1 MFTWKKRVWGWWP
14 KTLRN
19 KLFLTFLLFILLPFA
34 LLYMYFSQEIKQM
47 MQERIISGSGEE
59 LKKMNGNLEDFMGTA
74 SKTVIL
80 LEQDPDEAAIL
91 TAPASYHEL
100 ERRKEIEAKMKSI
113 NNSIFLTSP
122 RVFYTITDNFGNVY
136 ASFRPKEALD
146 YKALVEQTK
155 RLFSAPGKPL
165 YHWDNQGE
173 NYIHP
178 DESDS
183 PYLLTLYTQLR
194 DRLGAPYGYIRI
206 SLDYNS
212 RFETMYHDS
221 SPDQLLYILDEH
233 GKPLSKY
240 GNDHSVLQSSWMER
254 AGFSPKASGF
264 FIDDPTSSI
273 IMYSYVPQLQWY
285 LVNQVS
291 YDTLF
296 RELNGLSKRFLLI
309 FLVLAALFLLIM
321 YIVSKTITNPLLF
334 MQSRMAEV
342 VRRNL
347 KVHVPEHR
355 FQGEMLA
362 VTQSFNQM
370 ITDMNEMVR
379 HMKAEERQKE
389 AMRFKILL
397 SQMNPHFLFN
407 SLNTVKWIAI
417 REKNETIKQITLAL
431 GKMLETSM
439 RIDVDLIHFYKE
451 IELLKSYVYIQ
462 KLGYDNR
469 FDVHYEFDD
478 VMLHTLVPK
487 FFLQPLVENCIQ
499 HGFSQK
505 GERGEI
511 WIRLARESGKLR
523 VEVEDNGVGMEQA
536 AASSRPEARGHGI
549 ALENLQERLNLLFK
563 KESSVEIREGWSGK
577 GTLVAVVFPL
587 LLSAPYQTEGGEA
600 HVDGYFG

>member
-1 MFTWKKRVWGWWP
+1 MFTWKKRVWGWP

-80 LEQDPDEAAIL
+80 LEQDPDVAAIL

-155 RLFSAPGKPL
+155 RLFSAPGKPF
-165 YHWDNQGE
+165 YHWDNRGE

-254 AGFSPKASGF
+254 AGFSPEASGF

-389 AMRFKILL
+389 AMRFQILL

-462 KLGYDNR
+462 KLRYDNR

-499 HGFSQK
+499 HGFSQN

-511 WIRLARESGKLR
+511 WIRLAREGGKLR

-536 AASSRPEARGHGI
+536 AASSRQETRGHGI
-549 ALENLQERLNLLFK
+549 ALENLKERLNLLFK
-563 KESSVEIREGWSGK
+563 KESSVEIWEGRSGK

-587 LLSAPYQTEGGEA
+587 LLSAPYQTEGEEA